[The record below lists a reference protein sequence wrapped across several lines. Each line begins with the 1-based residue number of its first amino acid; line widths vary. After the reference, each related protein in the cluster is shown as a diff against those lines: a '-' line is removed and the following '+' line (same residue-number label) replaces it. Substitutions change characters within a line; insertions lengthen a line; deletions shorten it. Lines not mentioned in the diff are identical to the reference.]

1 MHCYAFI
8 MLYLK
13 DGPLRSS
20 NYFQLFL
27 CLMYALKYFAG
38 NIERQGGKGG
48 GEPGVGEEE
57 EDEGGNFKFLFLF
70 CKCKYCKYN

>member
-1 MHCYAFI
+1 

-27 CLMYALKYFAG
+27 CQMYALKYFAG
-38 NIERQGGKGG
+38 NIERQGGEGG

-57 EDEGGNFKFLFLF
+57 EDEGGNFKFLFFSVNVNTVNIINLIF
-70 CKCKYCKYN
+70 FL